1 MNKFLDRVLYL
12 LILWGVVIVFF
23 VPVALFLMGRI

>member
-1 MNKFLDRVLYL
+1 MSKFLERVLYL

-23 VPVALFLMGRI
+23 VPVALFLLGEM